1 MSNIR
6 ESEVLHVE
14 ENTGRPIAIS
24 YDPGA
29 FSDETVRTIL
39 NNQITSPTPLEIH
52 CYVKGAFT
60 IGGVFKTIEAT
71 DFIDAKGKNC
81 EEKERFINSSLTLIK
96 GLDTFDIIF
105 SEPLK
110 NK

>member
-14 ENTGRPIAIS
+14 SKSGKPVAIS

-29 FSDETVRTIL
+29 FSEETVKTIL

-52 CYVKGAFT
+52 CYVRGDYN

-71 DFIDAKGKNC
+71 DFIKAKKKS
-81 EEKERFINSSLTLIK
+81 EAEKEKFLSSSVELIK
-96 GLDTFDIIF
+96 GINTFDIIF

-110 NK
+110 KK